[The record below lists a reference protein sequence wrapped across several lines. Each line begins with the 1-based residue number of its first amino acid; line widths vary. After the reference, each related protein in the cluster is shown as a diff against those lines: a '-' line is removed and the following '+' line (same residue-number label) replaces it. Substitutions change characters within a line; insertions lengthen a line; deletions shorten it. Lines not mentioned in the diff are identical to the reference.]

1 MPFMAAK
8 RSSGAGDR
16 EMIDERHYGGM
27 TVRDRRIDR
36 ALVLARTLAESS
48 RREIRQARITAG
60 LSRVD
65 VGRAV
70 GVSASQVDRFER
82 GTLRNVR
89 LEQLCRLSV
98 AVGLVPSVRFFPD
111 GDPLRDAGQ
120 LRVLGRLSR
129 RLPSTGRLR
138 TEVPLVG
145 RADLRAWDAVLDG
158 TGCVDGVEIETRL
171 SDLQAVERRLMLKA
185 RDDPT
190 IRHVFLVLADTRA
203 NRRALETGREALRG
217 NFPLDTRAVLASL
230 SAGRCPGSNGLI
242 VI

>member
-1 MPFMAAK
+1 MGSRCLFVTIVRGNSRVAVPPASTMPFMAAK

-89 LEQLCRLSV
+89 
-98 AVGLVPSVRFFPD
+98 
-111 GDPLRDAGQ
+111 
-120 LRVLGRLSR
+120 
-129 RLPSTGRLR
+129 
-138 TEVPLVG
+138 
-145 RADLRAWDAVLDG
+145 
-158 TGCVDGVEIETRL
+158 
-171 SDLQAVERRLMLKA
+171 
-185 RDDPT
+185 
-190 IRHVFLVLADTRA
+190 
-203 NRRALETGREALRG
+203 
-217 NFPLDTRAVLASL
+217 
-230 SAGRCPGSNGLI
+230 
-242 VI
+242 